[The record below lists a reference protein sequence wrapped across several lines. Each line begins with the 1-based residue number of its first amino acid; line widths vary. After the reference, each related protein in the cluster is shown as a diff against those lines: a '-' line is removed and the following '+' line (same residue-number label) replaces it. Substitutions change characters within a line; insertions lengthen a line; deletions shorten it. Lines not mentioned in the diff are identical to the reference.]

1 MAWDSTARLL
11 RRTGFGASG
20 AAVDQAC
27 RIAPAEL
34 VQRMLRAD
42 PEQDPGARRTPVP
55 HPDVIT
61 PPGKQRSQ
69 DERRQIRQQLQ
80 EEFKSVVTWWIRRM
94 ATVDEP
100 FGEKLTFLWHD
111 HFATAIKKVRQPA
124 LMVAQNVTLRTKG
137 RGDFREL
144 ALAMLVDPAMLRW
157 LDGQLNTAAAPNEN
171 LSREFMELFALG
183 HGDGYTETDVREGAR
198 ALTGWKIDRQTGK
211 AQLRPRLHDNGTKTV
226 LGVTGAL
233 GYVEFCDAVL
243 ARPASARFV
252 ASRLWSRLVSSD
264 PPSSEALGAL
274 TDAYGPRRDLA
285 ALLQVM
291 LTRPEMTTKAG
302 TLVTMP
308 IEWMVGAIRSLK
320 VPLDDDKR
328 LGLIQGG
335 LLRLGQLPMLP
346 PNVSGWPSG
355 QAWLTTSAAE
365 LRMRIA
371 MTLAAAG
378 DLDAVSTGATSTRV
392 EAVGHLIGIG
402 TWSVRSARVLKDAA
416 AQPTRLVALALNT
429 PEYLST

>member
-1 MAWDSTARLL
+1 MSWDSTARLL
-11 RRTGFGASG
+11 RRTGFGATG
-20 AAVDQAC
+20 VNVDQASGV
-27 RIAPAEL
+27 APAVL

-42 PEQDPGARRTPVP
+42 PQDDAGARRTPVP
-55 HPDVIT
+55 HPAVIA

-69 DERRQIRQQLQ
+69 DERRQFRRQLQ
-80 EEFKSVVTWWIRRM
+80 QEFKSVVAWWIRRM
-94 ATVDEP
+94 AAVDEP

-124 LMVAQNVTLRTKG
+124 LMVGQNVTLRTKG
-137 RGDFREL
+137 RGDFRDL
-144 ALAMLVDPAMLRW
+144 ALAVLVDPAMLRW

-183 HGDGYTETDVREGAR
+183 HGDGYTESDVREGAR
-198 ALTGWKIDRQTGK
+198 ALTGWKIDRQTGR

-226 LGVTGAL
+226 LGGTGHL
-233 GYVEFCDAVL
+233 DYVGFCDAVL

-252 ASRLWSRLVSSD
+252 ASRLWSRLVSAD
-264 PPSSEALGAL
+264 PPSSEALSAL
-274 TDAYGPRRDLA
+274 TDTYGPKRDLT
-285 ALLQVM
+285 ALLQAM

-302 TLVTMP
+302 TLVSMP
-308 IEWMVGAIRSLK
+308 IEWMVGAIRSLG

-328 LGLIQGG
+328 MALIMSA

-371 MTLAAAG
+371 TTLAAAG
-378 DLDAVSTGATSTRV
+378 DLDVVSKGAATTRV
-392 EAVGHLIGIG
+392 EAVGHLIGVG
-402 TWSVRSARVLKDAA
+402 TWSARSAAILKDAA
-416 AQPTRLVALALNT
+416 ARPTRLAAFALNT
-429 PEYLST
+429 PEYLTT